1 MPLFVQNFTVID
13 FDSFSMAKIVFAVFG
28 SLGDLHPHIA
38 LALDLK
44 RRGHAIVFCTLEYY
58 RERIKMLGFEFFPMR
73 PNILPDDKDMARDL
87 MDAKK
92 GTEKIIR
99 ELLFPVVR
107 ESYADL
113 IKAIENADLLVS
125 SEVAYAA
132 PIVAEKTGIKWMT
145 TTLAPAGFL
154 SVYDPFVPPT
164 MPWIRHLRF
173 LGAGFHRVLY
183 APVNKLLWSWGEPV
197 REFRKE
203 LGLRTD
209 IEPIFRNKFSPLL
222 NLAMFSKVLGM
233 PQPDWAQPT
242 VQTGFCFY
250 DGQRDLGQKPP
261 GLSDFLASG
270 EPPIVFTLG
279 SAAVWDA
286 RDFFEDSAAAAK
298 KLNRRAVLIL
308 GDNPHP
314 KNLSSDIAVFDYA
327 PYSEVFP
334 HAACVVHQGGV
345 GTTSQV
351 LRAGVPTLIVPF
363 SHDQPDNAA
372 RCVRAG
378 LARTISREKYNE
390 ISAARELSQ
399 LLQNPNYRTKAL
411 QAKSVVDSENGAETA
426 CNALEGRLND

>member
-1 MPLFVQNFTVID
+1 
-13 FDSFSMAKIVFAVFG
+13 MARIVFAVFG

-38 LALDLK
+38 LALELR
-44 RRGHAIVFCTLEYY
+44 RRGQTIVFCTLEYY
-58 RERIKMLGFEFFPMR
+58 REKIGLLGFEFFPMR
-73 PNILPDDKDMARDL
+73 PNISPEDEEMARDL

-113 IKAIENADLLVS
+113 TAAVKNSDLLIS
-125 SEVAYAA
+125 SEAAYAA
-132 PIVAEKTGIKWMT
+132 PMVAEKTGIKWIT

-164 MPWIRHLRF
+164 MPWLAYLRF
-173 LGAGFHRVLY
+173 LGAGFHRLLY
-183 APVNKLLWSWGEPV
+183 APLNKLLWSWGEPV
-197 REFRKE
+197 RKFRQE

-209 IEPIFRNKFSPLL
+209 IEPIFRDKFSPLL
-222 NLAMFSKVLGM
+222 NLAMFSKVLGT
-233 PQPDWAQPT
+233 PQPDWHQPT

-250 DGQRDLGQKPP
+250 DGKEDLGQMPP
-261 GLSDFLASG
+261 GLSEFLAKG

-286 RDFFEDSAAAAK
+286 RNFFEDSAAAAK
-298 KLNRRAVLIL
+298 RLNRRAILIL
-308 GDNPHP
+308 GENAHP
-314 KNLSSDIAVFDYA
+314 ANLSDDVAVFDYA

-334 HAACVVHQGGV
+334 RAVCVVHQGGV

-351 LRAGVPTLIVPF
+351 LRAGVPMLVVPF

-378 LARTISREKYNE
+378 LARTISREKYNQE
-390 ISAARELSQ
+390 SAARELGQ
-399 LLQNPNYRTKAL
+399 LLKNQSYRTKAG
-411 QAKSVVDSENGAETA
+411 QAKSVIDSENGAETA
-426 CNALEGRLND
+426 CNALEERLNAQSQ